1 MELFERKGWAERDCE
16 RWHLTPAGF
25 LISNVL
31 INAVLEAQTGAK
43 VENNPWMR
51 DAFRQEKKQELPQG
65 EYERFT
71 SVYKDKLN

>member
-1 MELFERKGWAERDCE
+1 
-16 RWHLTPAGF
+16 
-25 LISNVL
+25 
-31 INAVLEAQTGAK
+31 
-43 VENNPWMR
+43 MR